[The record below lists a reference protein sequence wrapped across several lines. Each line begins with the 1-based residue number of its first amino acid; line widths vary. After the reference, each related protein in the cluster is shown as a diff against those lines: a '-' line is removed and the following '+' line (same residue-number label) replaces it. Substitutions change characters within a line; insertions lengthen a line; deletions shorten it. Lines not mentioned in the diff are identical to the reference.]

1 MLELKLEETERTN
14 DAKAEEII
22 RLEDELREMKSEL
35 NAAQATCENVQQN
48 VSTGT
53 SRFEM
58 LLFGCEWYVD
68 YQLKL
73 QVTGTS
79 TLKSELGKEQAKLP
93 VLFQLVSE
101 QNPKTFRALWQQVIV
116 SQLIIDS

>member
-1 MLELKLEETERTN
+1 MTHQEKTITETKKQLLSLEADLLSKTDNMKMLELKLEETERTN

-58 LLFGCEWYVD
+58 LLFGCE
-68 YQLKL
+68 
-73 QVTGTS
+73 
-79 TLKSELGKEQAKLP
+79 
-93 VLFQLVSE
+93 
-101 QNPKTFRALWQQVIV
+101 
-116 SQLIIDS
+116 